1 MLSVTYYPLSILIF
15 FTILLYAK
23 ILIKYETT
31 KLIVIISKVVKMNN

>member
-1 MLSVTYYPLSILIF
+1 MRNRGDAYSILIF

-23 ILIKYETT
+23 ILIKFETT

>member
-15 FTILLYAK
+15 FHILLYAK
-23 ILIKYETT
+23 ILIKFETT